1 MLIPNHVANYSIFK
15 DGRRLVGLADVT
27 LPNLQNLTDELK
39 GSGIFGAIDMPTQA
53 HFQAISVTLRWLT
66 IYDDAVFATI
76 QDGSTLHAWAAIQ
89 QHDSGTNR
97 IMHAGWRFIMGTAP
111 KSFNLGKLE
120 VGTKGELESEYE
132 LINLRVLHDDKVM
145 FQLDKENAVC
155 RWWDGIQLVD
165 SARRI
170 RQLIGL

>member
-1 MLIPNHVANYSIFK
+1 MLIPNHVANYSIFLG
-15 DGRRLVGLADVT
+15 GRRLIGLADVT

-39 GSGIFGAIDMPTQA
+39 GSGIFGAIDMPVQA
-53 HFQAISVTLRWLT
+53 HFQAYSVVLKWLT
-66 IYDDAVFATI
+66 IDDDAVFATI
-76 QDGSTLHAWAAIQ
+76 QDGAQLHAWSAVQ

-97 IMHAGWRFIMGTAP
+97 ITHAGWRYVMGTAP

-145 FQLDKENAVC
+145 FEVDKENAVC
-155 RWWDGIQLVD
+155 RWFDGFRLVD
-165 SARRI
+165 NAREI